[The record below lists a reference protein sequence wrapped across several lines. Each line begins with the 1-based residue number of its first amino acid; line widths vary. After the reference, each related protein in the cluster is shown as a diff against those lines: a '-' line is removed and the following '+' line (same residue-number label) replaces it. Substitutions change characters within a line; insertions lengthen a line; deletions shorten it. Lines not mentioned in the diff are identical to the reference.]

1 MSLAHPVDGQPLPPW
16 SDPRA
21 EQLRRAPRLARWWYA
36 LKPASWPKLLVPAL
50 LGQGA
55 GALHAGRVDVAA
67 ALLGSVF
74 SLGLL
79 VFIVLLNDWSDAGV
93 DRVKRALYPSE
104 CSPKTIPDQL
114 LEAGALL
121 RAGLLALALAV
132 FAAFAAEQLLA
143 RAWAGW
149 AALACAGIFGAYS
162 LPPLRL
168 NYRGG
173 GELLEALGV
182 GVALPVWN
190 AYVQGGAALP
200 PVLSDLLPAFATLS
214 LGSALASGLSDE
226 VSDRCGGK
234 RTFTTW
240 LGNPRVCRAVLAC
253 TLVAA
258 ALFVLA
264 PLARLRGGSMGL
276 LEAPAAGIRA
286 VGAAS
291 PPALGPPDLGALV
304 AGAVGACFCVVAFV
318 RMRRV
323 SPAPRTDVFA
333 SQALFKQRLHGAIWY
348 GSVAVLVMRALLMGR
363 G

>member
-1 MSLAHPVDGQPLPPW
+1 DTN
-16 SDPRA
+16 
-21 EQLRRAPRLARWWYA
+21 RRIMF
-36 LKPASWPKLLVPAL
+36 
-50 LGQGA
+50 
-55 GALHAGRVDVAA
+55 AA
-67 ALLGSVF
+67 
-74 SLGLL
+74 
-79 VFIVLLNDWSDAGV
+79 
-93 DRVKRALYPSE
+93 
-104 CSPKTIPDQL
+104 
-114 LEAGALL
+114 
-121 RAGLLALALAV
+121 AGLLSLALAMV
-132 FAAFAAEQLLA
+132 AAFAAEQLLA
-143 RAWAGW
+143 RPWAGW

-200 PVLSDLLPAFATLS
+200 LVLWDLLPAFATLS

-226 VSDRCGGK
+226 VSDRRGGK

-240 LGNPRVCRAVLAC
+240 LGNPRVCRAVLSS

-264 PLARLRGGSMGL
+264 PLVRLCGGSPDL
-276 LEAPAAGIRA
+276 RDAAAAGTRA
-286 VGAAS
+286 ARVA
-291 PPALGPPDLGALV
+291 GPSATGALV
-304 AGAVGACFCVVAFV
+304 AGGLGACFCVVAFV

-323 SPAPRTDVFA
+323 SPAPRTDAFA

-348 GSVAVLVMRALLMGR
+348 GSVAVLITRALLMGR